1 MVQDLYVQVNN
12 LSTTEVWGFSQKNM
26 PNVVGVIKC
35 PLNNGNFD
43 NPKSY
48 SVHFEFVIYVLQTG
62 IQSVWIWRSN
72 WATALETRVCL
83 GHHRVFSPFM
93 PNWARAWHV
102 DNLIWKSIRWQCG
115 GVAIDRTKPTY
126 EMDIFRRFSENN
138 QLQLMSHECYEF
150 PSNKIANWCMIRQV
164 ISNMHACVDFAPISL

>member
-48 SVHFEFVIYVLQTG
+48 SVHLEFVIYVLQTG

-83 GHHRVFSPFM
+83 GHHRVFFPFM
-93 PNWARAWHV
+93 PELGAGACLTCGQCFDLKIYRLAVWQSTEPSQLMKWTYSGDSLKITNCNWCHMNV
-102 DNLIWKSIRWQCG
+102 MNSH
-115 GVAIDRTKPTY
+115 RTKSQI
-126 EMDIFRRFSENN
+126 DAWSG
-138 QLQLMSHECYEF
+138 
-150 PSNKIANWCMIRQV
+150 K
-164 ISNMHACVDFAPISL
+164 